1 MSDSHAAVR
10 HSGPGASLIPPTVT
24 AGAPERSGVSE
35 RTGRG
40 KGERVPVGG
49 EDRGMTRTVEGVAA
63 VLHRPMSGRPIA
75 FGAPHRHLSMDDAPV
90 VLDGVTVGRIVT
102 MWLAGDQV
110 HWTGRVELTR
120 EDLASRVGVPALTG
134 AAMSERNRVTTLTGW
149 RVSRMTLVPDHSRP
163 WQDVTLR
170 AW

>member
-1 MSDSHAAVR
+1 
-10 HSGPGASLIPPTVT
+10 
-24 AGAPERSGVSE
+24 
-35 RTGRG
+35 
-40 KGERVPVGG
+40 
-49 EDRGMTRTVEGVAA
+49 MTRTVEGVAA
-63 VLHRPMSGRPIA
+63 VLHRPMNGRPIA
-75 FGAPHRHLSMDDAPV
+75 FGTPARHLCMDDAPV
-90 VLDGVTVGRIVT
+90 VLDGQTVGRVVT

-110 HWTGRVELTR
+110 CWAGRVELTR

-134 AAMSERNRVTTLTGW
+134 AAMSERDGMTTLAGW